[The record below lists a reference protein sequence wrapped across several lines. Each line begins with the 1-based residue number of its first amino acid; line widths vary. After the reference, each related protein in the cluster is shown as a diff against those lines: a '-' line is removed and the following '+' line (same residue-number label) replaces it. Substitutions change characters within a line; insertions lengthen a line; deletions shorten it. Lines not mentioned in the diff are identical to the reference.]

1 MQDSGTDTDKE
12 TDQSGEKKQF
22 QYPGEGN
29 QKWKTVK
36 LIIQK
41 GGKAHK
47 MEGDKA

>member
-12 TDQSGEKKQF
+12 TDQSGRKKTISIHW
-22 QYPGEGN
+22 GRKSKVEM
-29 QKWKTVK
+29 VK
-36 LIIQK
+36 LMIKK